1 MRPQKQMTNLPA
13 PRSSNELR
21 APKTATIR
29 GGRGVPAAGPQS
41 TTYARLNWGKKD
53 QGQSF
58 SLTEDSPK
66 TASTA
71 SDDPL
76 DEAPAP
82 SHRSASLRE
91 QKGKPAAR
99 AESLSQCS
107 SKEHNFLFRKN
118 MPLFQQ
124 GKREADFVRLRRK
137 LRQPHNSSEY
147 IGTCGLSNDL
157 KRALI

>member
-41 TTYARLNWGKKD
+41 TTYARLNWGKMD
-53 QGQSF
+53 RGQSF

-71 SDDPL
+71 SVDPL

-107 SKEHNFLFRKN
+107 SKERNFHFGKTCRYSNKER
-118 MPLFQQ
+118 
-124 GKREADFVRLRRK
+124 GKRTSR
-137 LRQPHNSSEY
+137 SSGESSGSPITPQNTLVPVDY
-147 IGTCGLSNDL
+147 RMTS
-157 KRALI
+157 KEH